1 MEKEMQLV
9 VRFMK
14 SIYSMK
20 APWPLWVAM
29 LMALNMMGTLFFIH
43 TLEAKAVLALTM
55 AGSMFMMLLFSGYG
69 SGAYFLSSAGDLAGT
84 SHSRNKSRYSLR
96 NLGSFGAG
104 VQHPFSGHGYS
115 RCFALLHG

>member
-1 MEKEMQLV
+1 MQLV

-69 SGAYFLSSAGDLAGT
+69 SGAGAYFLGSAGDLARAPHT
-84 SHSRNKSRYSLR
+84 RNKSRYSLR

>member
-1 MEKEMQLV
+1 MQLV

-29 LMALNMMGTLFFIH
+29 LMALNMMGPLFFIH
-43 TLEAKAVLALTM
+43 TLEAKAVLASTM

-69 SGAYFLSSAGDLAGT
+69 SGAGAYFLGSACDLAGT
-84 SHSRNKSRYSLR
+84 PHSRNRSRYSLR

-115 RCFALLHG
+115 ICFALLHG